1 MFTRI
6 NSSQMIKEVEC
17 SFKGSDMNELTKIV
31 LSETSGVSKIIGPY
45 LFPVYD
51 KPDIP
56 CLSL

>member
-1 MFTRI
+1 
-6 NSSQMIKEVEC
+6 MIKEVEC